1 MGSRMD
7 TIAALE
13 NFGAGGGVTG
23 GSVVGGSG
31 GGVTGEADGRS
42 AYGDGG
48 FAEGEAS
55 LSNVYQST
63 LDYHRQHG
71 RKGIFSEAN
80 TSPQGSYRSFRY
92 TMEKQTTQDFA
103 GRGTDEKSDGEM
115 VNERDSKPS
124 ERARRGLGYTSLE
137 PVRGIRSSRGR
148 GAEDTSD
155 GDGANRRDSEEA

>member
-31 GGVTGEADGRS
+31 VGASCEADGRS

-103 GRGTDEKSDGEM
+103 GRG
-115 VNERDSKPS
+115 
-124 ERARRGLGYTSLE
+124 
-137 PVRGIRSSRGR
+137 
-148 GAEDTSD
+148 AEDTSD
-155 GDGANRRDSEEA
+155 GDGANGRDNEEA